1 MPGTLELATTSA
13 QETRALGEAVAALLA
28 PGDVVSLTGDLGA
41 GKTTLIQG
49 LAGGLGVREPVLSPT
64 FTLVREYEGHLR
76 VYHLDVYRL
85 DRIQD
90 VLDLGFEEML
100 DDGGVVLIEWGDAIE
115 ALMPEAY
122 LQIELTLAA
131 GVSGMPDLDPGF
143 EPEPARQI
151 WTTAQGVSW
160 ARRWEEFEARV
171 APWTV
176 QAEEG

>member
-1 MPGTLELATTSA
+1 MPGTLELATESA
-13 QETRALGEAVAALLA
+13 QQTRALGEAVAALLS

-64 FTLVREYEGHLR
+64 FTLVREYKGRLH

-100 DDGGVVLIEWGDAIE
+100 DEGGVVLIEWGDVIE
-115 ALMPEAY
+115 AVMPEAH

-131 GVSGMPDLDPGF
+131 GAPGPPQLDPGS
-143 EPEPARQI
+143 EPEPARRI
-151 WTTAQGVSW
+151 RTSGRGASW
-160 ARRWEEFEARV
+160 ALRWEEFEARLS
-171 APWTV
+171 PWTV